1 MKLPATYKNAFLFL
15 LTVIALFSLQSY
27 TPQSQPQKKKRRIEL
42 DHADS
47 LMYNEKIVADAQR
60 LIGHVRLHHQG
71 IVMMCD
77 SAYSYNSKNMVDAF
91 GNVHI
96 IQGDTLNLYGQYIN
110 YNGDTKMAKVRRD
123 VKLVNKTIT
132 LTTDSLDFNMN
143 TNIGYYNHGGKIVD
157 TANVLTSWV
166 GRYYADRDLFFFKDS
181 VKVTNKDFVMHADTL
196 EYQSEKERVIIVGP
210 TTIEGTKEKG
220 KLFSRSGWYD
230 TQTNISE
237 LYKDSRLERN
247 DQILEGD
254 TLYYNKTTGDGRAF
268 HKVKLTDLK
277 NHTVITGKH
286 AIYNEISDKAM
297 VTDSALFMQYSKKD
311 TLFMHADT
319 LRSVPDTSVTKDTL
333 RTKKDD
339 KKIFLAYF
347 GVRFY
352 RADLQGKCDSL
363 AYRMK
368 DSTIEMYHDP
378 VLWSQNNQMTA
389 DVVKMTTHEK
399 SPDIVNM
406 ENNAFIISEED
417 SAKFN
422 QISGKDMIGYIRK
435 NNLYKVEV
443 NGNGRSIYFA
453 KDKDKYIGLN
463 RVESSNINIYLTD
476 GHINNITFITRPDAK
491 MLPLDDVNTSE
502 TMLQGFNWRPKERP
516 KNRYDIFPKKEQ
528 AKGKKTP
535 GKKALAPK
543 EKAQKQNKIE
553 SAPKSLS
560 RTRD

>member
-1 MKLPATYKNAFLFL
+1 MKLLATYRNAFLFL
-15 LTVIALFSLQSY
+15 ITVIALFSLQSY
-27 TPQSQPQKKKRRIEL
+27 TPQPQPQKKKRRIEL

-71 IVMMCD
+71 IVMTCD

-91 GNVHI
+91 GHVHI
-96 IQGDTLNLYGQYIN
+96 IQGDTLHLYGQYLN
-110 YNGDTKMAKVRRD
+110 YNGDTRMARVRRD
-123 VKLVNKTIT
+123 VKLINKNVT

-157 TANVLTSWV
+157 TANVLTSWI
-166 GRYYADRDLFFFKDS
+166 GRYYADRDLLFFKDS

-196 EYQSEKERVIIVGP
+196 EYLSKIKRVRIVGP
-210 TTIEGTKEKG
+210 TTIVGTKEKG
-220 KLFSRSGWYD
+220 QLFSKSGWYD

-254 TLYYNKTTGDGRAF
+254 TLYYNKNTGDGKAF

-297 VTDSALFMQYSKKD
+297 VTDSALFMQYSPKD

-319 LRSVPDTSVTKDTL
+319 LRSIPDTSL
-333 RTKKDD
+333 TKKDQ
-339 KKIFLAYF
+339 KIFLAYY
-347 GVRFY
+347 GVRFF
-352 RADLQGKCDSL
+352 RSDIQGKCDSL
-363 AYRMK
+363 AYQMN

-378 VLWSQNNQMTA
+378 ILWSQNNQMTA

-422 QISGKDMIGYIRK
+422 QISGKDMLGYIRD

-453 KDKDKYIGLN
+453 KDKNSYIGLN

-502 TMLQGFNWRPKERP
+502 TMLQGFNWRPEERP
-516 KNRYDIFPKKEQ
+516 KNRYDVFQKEKK
-528 AKGKKTP
+528 KV
-535 GKKALAPK
+535 LRPK
-543 EKAQKQNKIE
+543 EKAQTQNKIE
-553 SAPKSLS
+553 SAPK
-560 RTRD
+560 

>member
-1 MKLPATYKNAFLFL
+1 MKLTATYRNAFLFL
-15 LTVIALFSLQSY
+15 VTVIALFSLQSY
-27 TPQSQPQKKKRRIEL
+27 TPQNQQPKKRKIILEY
-42 DHADS
+42 ADTW
-47 LMYNEKIVADAQR
+47 MHNENIVADAQR
-60 LIGHVRLHHQG
+60 LIGHVRLRHQG
-71 IVMMCD
+71 IIMTCD
-77 SAYSYNSKNMVDAF
+77 SAYLYADKNIVDAF

-96 IQGDTLNLYGQYIN
+96 VQGDTLNLYGKYIN
-110 YNGDTKMAKVRRD
+110 YNGDIKMAKVRRD

-157 TANVLTSWV
+157 TANVLTSRI

-196 EYQSEKERVIIVGP
+196 EYLSKKERVLIVGP

-220 KLFSRSGWYD
+220 KLFSKSGWYD

-254 TLYYNKTTGDGRAF
+254 TLYYNKNTGDGKAF

-277 NHTVITGKH
+277 NHTVITGKR
-286 AIYNEISDKAM
+286 AVYNEISDKAM
-297 VTDSALFMQYSKKD
+297 VTDSALFMQYSEKD

-319 LRSVPDTSVTKDTL
+319 LRSIPDTAL
-333 RTKKDD
+333 AKKDQ
-339 KKIFLAYF
+339 KIFLAYY
-347 GVRFY
+347 GVRFF
-352 RADLQGKCDSL
+352 RSDLQGQCDSL
-363 AYRMK
+363 AYQMK

-389 DVVKMTTHEK
+389 DVVKMTTHENA
-399 SPDIVNM
+399 PDIVQM

-422 QISGKDMIGYIRK
+422 QISGKNMLGYIRN

-453 KDKDKYIGLN
+453 KDDNNYIGLN

-491 MLPLDDVNTSE
+491 MLPLDDVNTDE
-502 TMLQGFNWRPKERP
+502 TMLQGFKWRPEERP
-516 KNRYDIFPKKEQ
+516 RNRFDIFPKKKQ
-528 AKGKKTP
+528 
-535 GKKALAPK
+535 LAQK
-543 EKAQKQNKIE
+543 EKAQK
-553 SAPKSLS
+553 PK
-560 RTRD
+560 

>member
-27 TPQSQPQKKKRRIEL
+27 TPQPQQKQQKRRKIVI
-42 DHADS
+42 DDAAS
-47 LMYNEKIVADAQR
+47 LSYNEKIIANAQR
-60 LIGHVRLHHQG
+60 LIGHVKLHHQG
-71 IVMMCD
+71 VVMTCD
-77 SAYSYNSKNMVDAF
+77 SAYSYTDKNMVEAF

-96 IQGDTLNLYGQYIN
+96 VQGDTLNLYGQFVKYD
-110 YNGDTKMAKVRRD
+110 GDSRMAKVRRD

-157 TANVLTSWV
+157 TANVLTSWI

-210 TTIEGTKEKG
+210 TTIIGTRQKG

-268 HKVKLTDLK
+268 HQVKLTDLK
-277 NHTVITGKH
+277 NHTVITGKR

-297 VTDSALFMQYSKKD
+297 VTDSALFMQYSQKD

-319 LRSVPDTSVTKDTL
+319 LRSVPDTSL
-333 RTKKDD
+333 TKKED
-339 KKIFLAYF
+339 KKIFLAYY
-347 GVRFY
+347 GVRFF
-352 RADLQGKCDSL
+352 RADLQGECDSL

-406 ENNAFIISEED
+406 EKNAFIISEED

-422 QISGKDMIGYIRK
+422 QISGKDMIGYIRN

-463 RVESSNINIYLTD
+463 RVESSNINIYLID

-502 TMLQGFNWRPKERP
+502 TRLEGFEWRPDERP
-516 KNRYDIFPKKEQ
+516 KNRYDIFQKPQKKSAKEKK
-528 AKGKKTP
+528 AKGKNVP
-535 GKKALAPK
+535 APK

-553 SAPKSLS
+553 SAPKSLL

>member
-1 MKLPATYKNAFLFL
+1 MT
-15 LTVIALFSLQSY
+15 
-27 TPQSQPQKKKRRIEL
+27 
-42 DHADS
+42 
-47 LMYNEKIVADAQR
+47 
-60 LIGHVRLHHQG
+60 
-71 IVMMCD
+71 CD
-77 SAYSYNSKNMVDAF
+77 SAYSYNNQNMVDAF

-96 IQGDTLNLYGQYIN
+96 IQGDTLHLYGQYVN
-110 YNGDTKMAKVRRD
+110 YNGNSQMSKVRRD
-123 VKLVNKTIT
+123 VKLINKTIT

-143 TNIGYYNHGGKIVD
+143 TNIGYYNQGGKIVD
-157 TANVLTSWV
+157 TANVLTSRI
-166 GRYYADRDLFFFKDS
+166 GRYYADQDLFFFKDS

-196 EYQSEKERVIIVGP
+196 EYLSKKERVRIVGP
-210 TTIEGTKEKG
+210 TTIDGTKEKG
-220 KLFSRSGWYD
+220 SLFSKSGWYD

-254 TLYYNKTTGDGRAF
+254 TLYYNKNTGDGKAF

-277 NHTVITGKH
+277 NHTVITGKRGV
-286 AIYNEISDKAM
+286 YNEFSDKAM
-297 VTDSALFMQYSKKD
+297 VTDSALFMHYSEKD

-319 LRSVPDTSVTKDTL
+319 LHSVPDTSQ
-333 RTKKDD
+333 TKKKKDQ
-339 KKIFLAYF
+339 KIFLAYY
-347 GVRFY
+347 GVRFF
-352 RADLQGKCDSL
+352 RSDIQGKCDSL
-363 AYRMK
+363 AYQMS

-422 QISGKDMIGYIRK
+422 QISGKDMLGYIRN

-453 KDKDKYIGLN
+453 KDKNNYIGLN
-463 RVESSNINIYLTD
+463 RVESSNINIYLTN
-476 GHINNITFITRPDAK
+476 GHINNITFITRPDAR

-502 TMLQGFNWRPKERP
+502 TMLQGFKWRPEEKP
-516 KNRYDIFPKKEQ
+516 KNRYDVFSKEKKE
-528 AKGKKTP
+528 
-535 GKKALAPK
+535 LRPK

-553 SAPKSLS
+553 SAPK
-560 RTRD
+560 

>member
-27 TPQSQPQKKKRRIEL
+27 TPQPQQKQQKRRKIVI
-42 DHADS
+42 DDAAS
-47 LMYNEKIVADAQR
+47 LSYNEKIIANAQR
-60 LIGHVRLHHQG
+60 LIGHVKLHHQG
-71 IVMMCD
+71 VVMTCD
-77 SAYSYNSKNMVDAF
+77 SAYSYTDKNMVEAF

-96 IQGDTLNLYGQYIN
+96 VQGDTLNLYGQFVKYD
-110 YNGDTKMAKVRRD
+110 GDSRMAKVRRD

-157 TANVLTSWV
+157 TANVLTSWI

-210 TTIEGTKEKG
+210 TTIIGTRQKG

-277 NHTVITGKH
+277 NHTVITGKR

-319 LRSVPDTSVTKDTL
+319 LRSVPDTSL
-333 RTKKDD
+333 TKKED
-339 KKIFLAYF
+339 KKIFLAYY
-347 GVRFY
+347 GVRFF
-352 RADLQGKCDSL
+352 RADLQGECDSL

-406 ENNAFIISEED
+406 EKNAFIISEED

-422 QISGKDMIGYIRK
+422 QISGKDMIGYIRN

-463 RVESSNINIYLTD
+463 RVESSNINIYLID

-491 MLPLDDVNTSE
+491 MLPLDDVNTGE
-502 TMLQGFNWRPKERP
+502 TRLEGFEWRPDERP
-516 KNRYDIFPKKEQ
+516 KNRYDIFQKPQKKSAKEKK
-528 AKGKKTP
+528 AKGKNVP
-535 GKKALAPK
+535 APK

-553 SAPKSLS
+553 SAPKSLL